1 MATSSKTY
9 LTVVALPWEAPLWE
23 QEKPKR
29 LLLIRALFHQGSN
42 SEANEDERKGLFR
55 LRTVEHPVAWVP
67 PFQVAGGVTAS
78 LDEAN
83 LLLSLTC
90 WPFLNPFL
98 LMDIFPPDFLWFFHL
113 CTSFK
118 GQSEYDCF
126 RSERQNSVCFW
137 EKRRRNAQGSL
148 YKLAF
153 LSLPCLLELRL
164 NPGILAP
171 LSSWP
176 FIRRNHE
183 FSVLLAVGTRSTV
196 NLYQSQD
203 EMLIIVLG

>member
-1 MATSSKTY
+1 MRSAFMRARKAQAASSYQSSFPPGEQLWGQRGWEEGSLQAQDCGASSRLGPT
-9 LTVVALPWEAPLWE
+9 LP
-23 QEKPKR
+23 
-29 LLLIRALFHQGSN
+29 
-42 SEANEDERKGLFR
+42 
-55 LRTVEHPVAWVP
+55 
-67 PFQVAGGVTAS
+67 VAGGVTAS
-78 LDEAN
+78 LHEAN
-83 LLLSLTC
+83 LLSLTC

-126 RSERQNSVCFW
+126 RSERQNSGCFW

-164 NPGILAP
+164 NPGTLAP

-176 FIRRNHE
+176 FIRRNRE
-183 FSVLLAVGTRSTV
+183 FSVGTRSTV